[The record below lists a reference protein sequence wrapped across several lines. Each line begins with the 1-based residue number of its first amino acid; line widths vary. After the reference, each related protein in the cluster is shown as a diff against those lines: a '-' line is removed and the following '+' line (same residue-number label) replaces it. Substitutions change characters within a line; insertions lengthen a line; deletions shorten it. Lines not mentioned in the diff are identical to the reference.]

1 MLKNSLIIRII
12 AMNVILLTIGIGV
25 FTLFHYRRD
34 RSNML
39 KLTREGAEILMVTV
53 ENSIFNTKCKGDS
66 RMLQRTLELIA
77 SGPNLRVI
85 RIFNPDTGDISNSS
99 FAAEMNQPMLTRE
112 LEAYREGD
120 DSVMLG
126 RGGEDVLSI
135 LQPIKNKPA
144 CYECHSPEH
153 EVLGVLNLNYSIAGT
168 NELLSRSSRCFSL
181 SMIFITLL
189 LSAGVASIL
198 VRYVRKPIQVLTSRM
213 AQVEAGEKNVRM
225 IPRYNDEIAYL
236 MRSFNSMLDK
246 LEDAQQELEQYH
258 FQQMEQADRLAA
270 IGEMSTGMA
279 HEIKNPLAGIKGA
292 LPIIAEDFPANDERR
307 QVVED
312 ILAQIERLNKTATDL
327 LKFGRPGTPQFD
339 YLNVNDLICETLF
352 FVAQHPEAKNVEQ
365 CRELGQDIPLIWA
378 DSKQLQQVLLNIV
391 INALQATPSGGRVC
405 LYTAQVSEG
414 EREYVQITI
423 ADNGPGIPADLQ
435 RKIFTPFF
443 TTKNRGTGLGLAICK
458 QLVKQNNGRIVMH
471 SSSTGTVFTL
481 RFPVAGALE
490 LTDIEENT
498 EGQE

>member
-1 MLKNSLIIRII
+1 MLKDSLIVRII
-12 AMNVILLTIGIGV
+12 VMNVALLTIGIGV
-25 FTLFHYRRD
+25 FTLFHYQRD
-34 RSNML
+34 RSNL
-39 KLTREGAEILMVTV
+39 LQLTRDGAEILMVTV
-53 ENSIFNTKCKGDS
+53 ENSIFNSKCKGDS
-66 RMLQRTLELIA
+66 HTLQRTLELIA
-77 SGPNLRVI
+77 NGPNLRVV
-85 RIFNPDTGDISNSS
+85 RIFNPDTGEIANSS

-120 DSVMLG
+120 DSVMLEHN
-126 RGGEDVLSI
+126 GEDVLSI
-135 LQPIKNKPA
+135 LQPIENKIA
-144 CYECHSPEH
+144 CHECHSSEP

-168 NELLSRSSRCFSL
+168 NELLSRSSRYFTL

-189 LSAGVASIL
+189 LSAGVTSIL

-225 IPRYNDEIAYL
+225 VPRYNDEVAYL
-236 MRSFNSMLDK
+236 MHSFNSMLDK
-246 LEDAQQELEQYH
+246 LEETQQELEQYH

-270 IGEMSTGMA
+270 IGEMATGMA

-292 LPIIAEDFPANDERR
+292 LPLVAEDFPPDDERR

-327 LKFGRPGTPQFD
+327 LKFGRPGAPKFD
-339 YLNVNDLICETLF
+339 YLDVNDLINETLF

-391 INALQATPSGGRVC
+391 INALQGTPAGGRVC
-405 LYTAQVSEG
+405 LCTAQVTEG

-423 ADNGPGIPADLQ
+423 VDNGPGIPADLQ
-435 RKIFTPFF
+435 EKIFMPFF
-443 TTKNRGTGLGLAICK
+443 TTKNRGTGLGLPICK
-458 QLVKQNNGRIVMH
+458 QLVKQNNGRISMY
-471 SSSTGTVFTL
+471 SSAAGTAFTL
-481 RFPVAGALE
+481 LFPVAGALE
-490 LTDIEENT
+490 LTPGEKNT

>member
-1 MLKNSLIIRII
+1 MLKNSLIVRII
-12 AMNVILLTIGIGV
+12 VMNVILLTIGIGV
-25 FTLFHYRRD
+25 FTLFHYQRD

-39 KLTREGAEILMVTV
+39 RLTREGAEILMVTV
-53 ENSIFNTKCKGDS
+53 ENSIFNTKCKGNS
-66 RMLQRTLELIA
+66 ETLQRTLELIA
-77 SGPNLRVI
+77 DGPNLRVV
-85 RIFNPDTGDISNSS
+85 RIFNPETGRIANSS
-99 FAAEMNQPMLTRE
+99 FAAEMDQPMLSRE
-112 LEAYREGD
+112 LEAYRSGN
-120 DSVMLG
+120 DSVMLDH
-126 RGGEDVLSI
+126 GGEDVLSI
-135 LQPIKNKPA
+135 LQPIENKET
-144 CYECHSPEH
+144 CNGCHSSEH

-168 NELLSRSSRCFSL
+168 NELLNRSSRCFSL

-189 LSAGVASIL
+189 LSAGVSSIL
-198 VRYVRKPIQVLTSRM
+198 VRYVRKPIQALTNRM

-225 IPRYNDEIAYL
+225 NPSHNDEVSYL

-246 LEDAQQELEQYH
+246 LEETQQELEQYH

-292 LPIIAEDFPANDERR
+292 LPLLAEDFPEDDERR

-312 ILAQIERLNKTATDL
+312 IMAQIERLNKTATDL

-339 YLNVNDLICETLF
+339 YLNVNDLINETLF

-391 INALQATPSGGRVC
+391 INALQSTPAGGRVS
-405 LYTAQVSEG
+405 LSTALITENG
-414 EREYVQITI
+414 REYVQISI
-423 ADNGPGIPADLQ
+423 ADTGPGIPEDLQ
-435 RKIFTPFF
+435 EKIFTPFF
-443 TTKNRGTGLGLAICK
+443 TTKNRGTGLGLPICK
-458 QLVKQNNGRIVMH
+458 QLVKQNNGRINMH
-471 SSSTGTVFTL
+471 SSSAGTTFVL
-481 RFPVAGALE
+481 LFPVALE
-490 LTDIEENT
+490 LTEIEEHT